1 MVAWLFLGAAFIMD
15 SKLPLYFFAKEKA
28 VSLLKGTWGETESA
42 ERGRDSV
49 LWLCHAGFFPMFYSV
64 WPLPCQNMTVKLL
77 SLNVNVL
84 LFSKFILGFES
95 ASNFLLSYKMDELV
109 NAWPGE
115 GGAEAPTQHALAM
128 SSKMEG
134 KWGGM
139 PCLFLSCFSL
149 ASWPGTCPL
158 AHESTEFPNPE
169 NTVAGTIVLTASDAQ

>member
-64 WPLPCQNMTVKLL
+64 WPLPCQNMTVKIL

-95 ASNFLLSYKMDELV
+95 ASNFLLSYKNGWIGKCLARRGEVLKLPLSTP
-109 NAWPGE
+109 WQCLQRWRGSGE
-115 GGAEAPTQHALAM
+115 GCPVCFPHASRWQVDLELALSPMNPM
-128 SSKMEG
+128 SSLTLKTL
-134 KWGGM
+134 WQ
-139 PCLFLSCFSL
+139 
-149 ASWPGTCPL
+149 APL
-158 AHESTEFPNPE
+158 C
-169 NTVAGTIVLTASDAQ
+169 